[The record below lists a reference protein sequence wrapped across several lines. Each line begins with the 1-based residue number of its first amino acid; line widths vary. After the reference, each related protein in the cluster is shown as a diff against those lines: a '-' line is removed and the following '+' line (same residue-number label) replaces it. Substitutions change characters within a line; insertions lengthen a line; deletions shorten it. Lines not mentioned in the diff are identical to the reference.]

1 MMETAK
7 IRKAGYAIRHTYKD
21 FVMRYRV
28 LAKGITTRSEIKPAA
43 LKICTGV
50 LGTQNDYALGKTKI
64 FLREH
69 QDRLLERMRAEVYAR
84 AIDVI
89 QRAFRRLI
97 FRKFM
102 NRYRKAAIVMQKNW
116 RARGPRISFLAMQRG
131 FHRLQALIHTREV
144 SMKFQILRSNIVNL
158 QARCRGYLVRLNL
171 AGKIS
176 EKSHKMVELAKLRIK
191 EEQELKSS
199 GHPTWKQE
207 AEKRYLSR
215 LAVLHRDL
223 KIEKDKEF
231 NHHHHQN
238 SIEDEYK
245 VIDDLFDFLPE
256 WQTPKMKPKA
266 ATRRINA
273 PTFKVSRLISF
284 LEAKSRD
291 IKHIPSKL
299 LSRPM
304 NYYNDNSSTRL

>member
-21 FVMRYRV
+21 FVMRYRILV
-28 LAKGITTRSEIKPAA
+28 KDITSKNAVKPAA
-43 LKICTGV
+43 LKICTTI
-50 LGTQNDYALGKTKI
+50 LGTSNDYAFGKTKI

-69 QDRLLERMRAEVYAR
+69 QDRLLEGLRGEKYAR
-84 AIDVI
+84 STDVI

-102 NRYRKAAIVMQKNW
+102 NRYRNAAIVIQKNW
-116 RARGPRISFLAMQRG
+116 RARGPRKSFLAMQRG
-131 FHRLQALIHTREV
+131 FHRLQALIHTRDV
-144 SMKFQILRSNIVNL
+144 SVKFQILRSNIVNF
-158 QARCRGYLVRLNL
+158 QARCRGYLMRHDLS
-171 AGKIS
+171 GKIS
-176 EKSHKMVELAKLRIK
+176 EKSQKMVELAKLRLK

-207 AEKRYLSR
+207 AELRFLTR
-215 LAVLHRDL
+215 LAELHRQL
-223 KIEKDKEF
+223 KIDKEKKF
-231 NHHHHQN
+231 NHNQQN
-238 SIEDEYK
+238 SIEDN
-245 VIDDLFDFLPE
+245 VIDELFDFLPE

-266 ATRRINA
+266 AARSVKA
-273 PTFKVSRLISF
+273 PTFKVSRMISF

-304 NYYNDNSSTRL
+304 NYYNDNSTTRL